1 LRPAQAN
8 SLQDLFSNIA
18 RAKWTGGVTQ
28 VLESLLCKCKTLGS
42 NSSPA
47 KKKERRKE
55 KNPKNQGSYFLSFSN
70 TEITPSGLRAE

>member
-1 LRPAQAN
+1 MAQVVEC
-8 SLQDLFSNIA
+8 LPH
-18 RAKWTGGVTQ
+18 
-28 VLESLLCKCKTLGS
+28 KCKTLGS

>member
-1 LRPAQAN
+1 
-8 SLQDLFSNIA
+8 
-18 RAKWTGGVTQ
+18 